1 MDMTKFYDRLLND
14 ETIADIPI
22 NFVFRIVLSVLGIIN
37 SGECYYKDDIE

>member
-14 ETIADIPI
+14 ETISDIPI

-37 SGECYYKDDIE
+37 SGECFYRDDIE

>member
-14 ETIADIPI
+14 ETISDIPI

-37 SGECYYKDDIE
+37 SGECFYRNDIE

>member
-22 NFVFRIVLSVLGIIN
+22 SFVFRIVLSVFSLIN
-37 SGECYYKDDIE
+37 SGECYYENE